1 MRAAP
6 DDPMPPPAGARGRHR
21 RTSARRRPAGRTVAI
36 AAVLALLV
44 ALGVGAVGLVGLLD
58 RSPAVDPLATPSV
71 GSTPSPQPT
80 ASAPVQERHR
90 LDLQRSVRVR
100 GTTVTV
106 DERYTLRQGTE
117 VVLAPATSDP
127 GPTLKNQ
134 GLRVVAQDGTEA
146 PFTEPVAL
154 GTGRT
159 LVLRG
164 LFQLRYCPDLV
175 PLAWPGLATVRE
187 QDFVVDVARSDE
199 PLRTVAA
206 LCPRASSKA
215 APQRPLRGGLTA
227 AEPRVATV
235 RLTSSGRSALT
246 VRALGA
252 PSGLPLDGVGPACG
266 PDCVARV
273 RPGRPARV
281 EVRPVEGC
289 PRPSAATDRFP
300 LLVEGSGRP
309 TVVVVR
315 VAGLGR
321 WFARACG

>member
-21 RTSARRRPAGRTVAI
+21 RTSARRGPAWRTVALVTVV
-36 AAVLALLV
+36 VLVVGGAGLV
-44 ALGVGAVGLVGLLD
+44 ALLNHDSA
-58 RSPAVDPLATPSV
+58 PADPLASPTVASTPSV
-71 GSTPSPQPT
+71 KPTP
-80 ASAPVQERHR
+80 SAPVPERQR

-117 VVLAPATSDP
+117 VVLAPANGDA
-127 GPTLKNQ
+127 GPTLRNQ

-154 GTGRT
+154 GAGRT
-159 LVLRG
+159 LALRG
-164 LFQLRYCPDLV
+164 LYQLRYCPDLV
-175 PLAWPGLATVRE
+175 PLAWPGLAVVKDR
-187 QDFVVDVARSDE
+187 DFVVDVARSDE
-199 PLRTVAA
+199 PLRTSAA
-206 LCPRASSKA
+206 VCPKARSKA
-215 APQRPLRGGLTA
+215 TQQGRLRGTVTTSG
-227 AEPRVATV
+227 PRVATV
-235 RLTSSGRSALT
+235 RLARSGRGALT

-266 PDCVARV
+266 PDCVTRV
-273 RPGRPARV
+273 RSGRPARV

-300 LLVEGSGRP
+300 LLVQGSGRP

-315 VAGLGR
+315 VTGLGR
-321 WFARACG
+321 WFARACR